1 MNQPCN
7 MAFPRTAWSGTKAL
21 RTRRPQSR
29 RRTASFSYQL
39 TQTRGLWAVS
49 FIDVQLSLIGVKVA
63 FSDFLHRAKIIGHGL
78 LRASPRLEIAAAP
91 VRGPPTGRSANCAA
105 RGEKFRARG
114 SRPSRP
120 EITALRIGTSV
131 LHLSFWSYKRHYFF
145 HTSRD
150 YLNE

>member
-29 RRTASFSYQL
+29 RRTASLSYQF

-49 FIDVQLSLIGVKVA
+49 FIGVQVSFIGVNVA
-63 FSDFLHRAKIIGHGL
+63 FSDFLHRAKIVGHGL

-91 VRGPPTGRSANCAA
+91 VRFRPQGGAQIAPPAVRNSGLAAQGP
-105 RGEKFRARG
+105 RA
-114 SRPSRP
+114 P
-120 EITALRIGTSV
+120 
-131 LHLSFWSYKRHYFF
+131 K
-145 HTSRD
+145 
-150 YLNE
+150 